1 MQLLQSKLLAQYKG
15 QTLDTIF
22 SGEKI
27 SNDDGHHYYIQKQL
41 PFTTPDR
48 DVSHAALRLT
58 SNLEILPGLGNK
70 TAIRFRH
77 NHIFT
82 LDKIP
87 EDSRFYPEAK
97 KVLREIHQGPFDSLY
112 WRLYNSLGKSH
123 QDLLQMSRL
132 IPIENLV
139 FMDIE
144 TMGLGNQPITLIGM
158 GRIQNNTFTLE
169 QFFARDID
177 EEASMIYAFESKMQ
191 PNDFFVTFNGEYFD
205 IPYIKNRSRFHG
217 LRSTIKQPNFD
228 ALFFSRRVWQ
238 SLPNCKLQTI
248 EKHVFQIDRED
259 DVPGAFCPTFYHRFL
274 KTKEIGTVV
283 PIIKHNQQDII
294 SLAMIFFRLQEIWR

>member
-1 MQLLQSKLLAQYKG
+1 MPLKKQTSFLSKWKTFNQSQPTVRESPTWYTAGSSSALPLSMQLLQSKLLAQYKG

-97 KVLREIHQGPFDSLY
+97 KSTSG
-112 WRLYNSLGKSH
+112 NSSGS
-123 QDLLQMSRL
+123 
-132 IPIENLV
+132 
-139 FMDIE
+139 F
-144 TMGLGNQPITLIGM
+144 
-158 GRIQNNTFTLE
+158 
-169 QFFARDID
+169 
-177 EEASMIYAFESKMQ
+177 
-191 PNDFFVTFNGEYFD
+191 
-205 IPYIKNRSRFHG
+205 
-217 LRSTIKQPNFD
+217 
-228 ALFFSRRVWQ
+228 
-238 SLPNCKLQTI
+238 
-248 EKHVFQIDRED
+248 
-259 DVPGAFCPTFYHRFL
+259 
-274 KTKEIGTVV
+274 
-283 PIIKHNQQDII
+283 
-294 SLAMIFFRLQEIWR
+294 

>member
-1 MQLLQSKLLAQYKG
+1 
-15 QTLDTIF
+15 
-22 SGEKI
+22 
-27 SNDDGHHYYIQKQL
+27 
-41 PFTTPDR
+41 
-48 DVSHAALRLT
+48 
-58 SNLEILPGLGNK
+58 
-70 TAIRFRH
+70 
-77 NHIFT
+77 
-82 LDKIP
+82 
-87 EDSRFYPEAK
+87 
-97 KVLREIHQGPFDSLY
+97 
-112 WRLYNSLGKSH
+112 
-123 QDLLQMSRL
+123 MSRL

-228 ALFFSRRVWQ
+228 ALFFQDEYGRVY
-238 SLPNCKLQTI
+238 
-248 EKHVFQIDRED
+248 QI
-259 DVPGAFCPTFYHRFL
+259 VNYKQL
-274 KTKEIGTVV
+274 KTRVS
-283 PIIKHNQQDII
+283 NR
-294 SLAMIFFRLQEIWR
+294 S